1 MRYSVCFTQYFE
13 YEVEAEN
20 EDEAFDEAFEE
31 FESDMRCPIANT
43 NYDDVEIREIE
54 EE

>member
-1 MRYSVCFTQYFE
+1 MKYAIRFIQSYE

-20 EDEAFDEAFEE
+20 ENEAFDEAFEE